1 MIGIYTPDQQT
12 VQVKANADTG
22 GSKNLASKHLLQNVK
37 TAEEYG
43 NKPICMVTI
52 QGDSPAYTHQGEL
65 QFSDEKGNPLILLC
79 YVQERPIPGHE
90 HFVLISNNTL
100 VDIDA
105 DINFHARASKEIGV
119 LPLRR
124 TTTEAYHYRD
134 KTTQHARGEAVLFSA
149 KGHKAPA
156 KKASIAAPKGC
167 QCQPTTIPNLKEV
180 GIYRFT
186 RRRPRASRKG
196 RSNPKKDKTR
206 IKSSLYFC
214 YMSEI
219 ELQGLLDRT
228 NPLDDDPEAMDMIT
242 IDGVRISKFDIRAL
256 KVGENVPFELNE
268 ELKKFNSGFLGKES
282 VFPTTNGAPRILTQY
297 KDEPYTLELLD
308 QYTTTMPGR
317 KPKPLPTIKANHHH
331 GKPAT
336 SKVLEH
342 FVRTTPV
349 VERCDD
355 PRCFSRLVIVPKR
368 DPGTTKDSPPT
379 SYRVTMDALINNC
392 LKPVASTLPL
402 ATDEI
407 KKLHGKRFFLKLDA
421 MHAF

>member
-1 MIGIYTPDQQT
+1 
-12 VQVKANADTG
+12 
-22 GSKNLASKHLLQNVK
+22 
-37 TAEEYG
+37 
-43 NKPICMVTI
+43 
-52 QGDSPAYTHQGEL
+52 
-65 QFSDEKGNPLILLC
+65 
-79 YVQERPIPGHE
+79 
-90 HFVLISNNTL
+90 VLISNNTL
-100 VDIDA
+100 VDINA
-105 DINFHARASKEIGV
+105 DINFHARASKETGV

-124 TTTEAYHYRD
+124 TTSEAFHYHD
-134 KTTQHARGEAVLFSA
+134 EATQQARGEAVVFSA

-156 KKASIAAPKGC
+156 KKASSAALKGC
-167 QCQPTTIPNLKEV
+167 QCQPNTFPNLKEV
-180 GIYRFT
+180 EIYRFT
-186 RRRPRASRKG
+186 RRRPRASRQG

-206 IKSSLYFC
+206 IKSSMYFC

-228 NPLDDDPEAMDMIT
+228 NPLGDDPEAMEMIT

-256 KVGENVPFELNE
+256 KVGKNVPFELKE

-317 KPKPLPTIKANHHH
+317 KPKPLPTIKANHHR

-379 SYRVTMDALINNC
+379 SYRVTGCPDQQ
-392 LKPVASTLPL
+392 LPE
-402 ATDEI
+402 TSRE
-407 KKLHGKRFFLKLDA
+407 
-421 MHAF
+421 HAPTGNR